1 MYRATGSSVTFPPV
15 KITKEIVYDLRK
27 LSHILIVTYHGSEN
41 VRPPYTHRVHFSSR
55 TGEIE
60 MRNLTEGDNGTY
72 EQVVN
77 MKVVA
82 VIHLHVIEPVNEPT
96 LRKVNDTI
104 HGAQCHVLL
113 ECSVQGSRPLNVT
126 LLKDGGEITENITT
140 IDHSKFLSV
149 DFWDPGF
156 RGSYTCK
163 SSNHLGDKTSAEITV
178 PAPDKIC
185 KKASSDLD
193 NWSIIIFIF
202 IVAVITIIVL
212 GLVLG
217 NTKCRTSRGSK
228 SGHDSGESGDVIPED
243 ASESGLPLL
252 NTTTAGD
259 GSRRTSPCDVCT
271 NDERGPGEDENHD
284 SLVEPPPEEDSP
296 SRPDPGQCG
305 PEGAFTM
312 DPELSRASSDQ
323 EAVS

>member
-1 MYRATGSSVTFPPV
+1 MIAAGMKTPMFPYIFLLIIWAAGGNATIRSHQMYRATGSSVTFPPV

-82 VIHLHVIEPVNEPT
+82 VIHLHVI
-96 LRKVNDTI
+96 
-104 HGAQCHVLL
+104 
-113 ECSVQGSRPLNVT
+113 
-126 LLKDGGEITENITT
+126 
-140 IDHSKFLSV
+140 
-149 DFWDPGF
+149 
-156 RGSYTCK
+156 
-163 SSNHLGDKTSAEITV
+163 
-178 PAPDKIC
+178 DKIC